1 MSEAEKENIVKK
13 AIITVILA
21 LGITMGCT
29 RPTAAPSAAPAVTEA
44 PAAPTS
50 TWYVQ
55 TPSVNPIDGVKTQ
68 LLSTEGTPEGS
79 LVLAFDNGKLSTKH
93 VGLRV
98 QTSQGIIDYNEY
110 SRATVRLRFDD
121 ESPTTQSWGVSDDHT
136 SVTPYQHED
145 HFLSQILSHKKL
157 VVEYRLYERAP
168 QTVTFILTGLA
179 GEMIKAGL
187 FDPSEKVKAQ
197 EAKEAAQAARD
208 AEEVARCR
216 GLVAQANKLQTGT
229 AEWAAINNKISET
242 CGNDYL

>member
-1 MSEAEKENIVKK
+1 MKK
-13 AIITVILA
+13 AIITVFLA
-21 LGITMGCT
+21 LGITTGCT
-29 RPTAAPSAAPAVTEA
+29 TQPAAPSAAPSTAPAVTET

-55 TPSVNPIDGVKTQ
+55 TPTVSPIDGVRTQ
-68 LLSTEGTPEGS
+68 ILSTEGNPEGS
-79 LVLAFDNGKLSTKH
+79 LVLTFDNGKLSTKH

-98 QTSQGIIDYNEY
+98 ETSQGIIDYNEY
-110 SRATVRLRFDD
+110 SRATVRVRFDD
-121 ESPTTQSWGVSDDHT
+121 ESPTTQSWGVTDSHT

-145 HFLSQILSHKKL
+145 RFLSQILSHKKL
-157 VVEYRLYERAP
+157 VVEYRLYERAS
-168 QTVTFILTGLA
+168 QTATFGLTGLA
-179 GEMIKAGL
+179 GEMTKAGL
-187 FDPSEKVKAQ
+187 FDPSEKVKAL

-208 AEEVARCR
+208 AKELARCR